1 MPYRP
6 AGKALGMW
14 RKSPSRQRTLGGFFG
29 RLARDRAGN
38 TLAIVAAS
46 IAPLLAMVGGGIDMG
61 RSYLS
66 QSRLQQACD
75 AGVLAAR
82 KALGTEAAVT
92 HDIPERAAE
101 LGQRFFNINFRNGSY
116 GTRHRDFTMILEE
129 NYAITGEAEVA
140 VPTTIMRIFGRNEV
154 PIRVGCQ
161 AQINFSNT
169 DVMMVLDVTGS
180 MAETNPGDSMRKI
193 DALKDTVRGFYAQ
206 LAAAAQAGTRVRYG
220 FVPYSTNVN
229 VGGLLDDDWVVDRWT
244 YQSREVSLDLKLPK
258 MGTRETTPV
267 FVSGTVT
274 STPAG
279 SYPATY
285 DSKGG
290 PNGTGGYRCAAPPEG
305 NVSVQEEKLSQ
316 STKLVLLPVP
326 GTRTTSHIRRTRSG
340 VDNVV
345 TLDDLVCR
353 VESRTYNNY
362 IDEFDRITE
371 PTGDLLTGWRYHPV
385 TVDVDDW
392 RTTSNGCMEER
403 DTYEIDDYDNVD
415 LTRALDLN
423 LDLVP
428 TDNPAT
434 RWRPMFPGM
443 IYNRALEWNG
453 KGTFEPKDVVTDKD
467 FVNPEAG
474 GLASCPAP
482 ARKLAEMTAEELDAY
497 LATLQPTGST
507 YHDIGMIWGGRLISP
522 TGLFADENK
531 DLGDSAPTNRNLIF
545 LTDGQTAPR
554 DVNYTTYGV
563 EPLDQRRWNPASKL
577 TLTQTVEKRF
587 GFACSEVRKRNV
599 TVWVIGFG
607 TSLNPVM
614 KDCAGEGHYFE
625 AADAAELNATFAA
638 IAKKMSELRISR

>member
-1 MPYRP
+1 
-6 AGKALGMW
+6 MW
-14 RKSPSRQRTLGGFFG
+14 RNSHSEQRTPSGFFA
-29 RLARDRAGN
+29 RLARDSAGN

-46 IAPLLAMVGGGIDMG
+46 IMPLLAMVGGGIDMG

-101 LGQRFFNINFRNGSY
+101 LGQRFFNINFRDGSY
-116 GTRHRDFTMILEE
+116 GTRDRDFTMILEE
-129 NYAITGEAEVA
+129 NYAITGEAAVA
-140 VPTTIMRIFGRNEV
+140 VPTTIMRIFGKDEV
-154 PIRVGCQ
+154 PIKVACQ

-180 MAETNPGDSMRKI
+180 MAETNPGDSLRKI
-193 DALKDTVRGFYAQ
+193 DALKDTVRAFQAQ
-206 LAAAAQAGTRVRYG
+206 LSAAAQGGTRIRYG

-229 VGGLLDDDWVVDRWT
+229 VGGVLDDNWVVDRWT
-244 YQSREVSLDLKLPK
+244 YQSREKALDIKLPK
-258 MGTRETTPV
+258 MTTHETAPV
-267 FVSGTVT
+267 FKSGTAT

-285 DSKGG
+285 NPKGG
-290 PNGTGGYRCAAPPEG
+290 PKGAGGYQCAAPAPG
-305 NVSVQEEKLSQ
+305 NVTVQEDQVSK
-316 STKLVLLPVP
+316 STQLILLPLP
-326 GTRTTSHIRRTRSG
+326 GTKTTIHIRRTRNG

-345 TLDDLVCR
+345 SLDDQICR
-353 VESRTYNNY
+353 VESKTYTSY
-362 IDEFDRITE
+362 VEEFDRITE
-371 PTGDLLTGWRYHPV
+371 PTGELLTSWRYHPV
-385 TVDVDDW
+385 AVDVDDW

-415 LTRALDLN
+415 LTRALDLD

-428 TDNPAT
+428 SGDPAT
-434 RWRPMFPGM
+434 QWRPMFPGM
-443 IYNRALEWNG
+443 IYNRSLKWDGSG
-453 KGTFEPKDVVTDKD
+453 KFEPKAVVTDED

-482 ARKLAEMTAEELDAY
+482 ARKLAEMTAEELDTY

-531 DLGDSAPTNRNLIF
+531 DLGDSTPTSRNLIF

-563 EPLDQRRWNPASKL
+563 EPLDQRRWNPKSKL

-625 AADAAELNATFAA
+625 AADATELNATFAA